1 MRYSSLLRPN
11 GTMFP
16 FVLRGGAG
24 GAEVSASL
32 SPLEIRM
39 LPKKTTLVLQLAM
52 TFMMA
57 LTMSGTLGFI
67 FNGADFL
74 SHWPQTFIIAW
85 PMAFIFTRII
95 NPIAFKI
102 AFKFA
107 RHTKPRNYPIALGF
121 P

>member
-1 MRYSSLLRPN
+1 LSSTRRVSVPTAPN
-11 GTMFP
+11 IKTFALVQ
-16 FVLRGGAG
+16 FSVRQLYY
-24 GAEVSASL
+24 
-32 SPLEIRM
+32 LETPM

-67 FNGADFL
+67 FNGADFV

-85 PMAFIFTRII
+85 PIAFIYTRII

-107 RHTKPRNYPIALGF
+107 PPHKAA
-121 P
+121 

>member
-1 MRYSSLLRPN
+1 L
-11 GTMFP
+11 FP

-24 GAEVSASL
+24 WAEASARF
-32 SPLEIRM
+32 SPLETPM

-85 PMAFIFTRII
+85 PIAFIYTRII

-107 RHTKPRNYPIALGF
+107 PPHKAA
-121 P
+121 

>member
-1 MRYSSLLRPN
+1 VQLLARQ
-11 GTMFP
+11 
-16 FVLRGGAG
+16 LYY
-24 GAEVSASL
+24 
-32 SPLEIRM
+32 LEIRM

-67 FNGADFL
+67 FNGADFV
-74 SHWPQTFIIAW
+74 SHWPQTFMIAW
-85 PMAFIFTRII
+85 PIAFVYTRII

-107 RHTKPRNYPIALGF
+107 PPNKAA
-121 P
+121 